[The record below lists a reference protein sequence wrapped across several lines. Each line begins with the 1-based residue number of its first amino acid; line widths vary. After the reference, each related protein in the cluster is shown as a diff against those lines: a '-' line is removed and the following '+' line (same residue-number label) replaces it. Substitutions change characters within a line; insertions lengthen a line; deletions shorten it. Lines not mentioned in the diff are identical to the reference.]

1 MHLDVTDKACE
12 RMREL
17 MSSQGDVIALRFCV
31 RLSGCKG
38 FSYHIELANER
49 LESDEEILVRDDLRV
64 FVDRDTGFLLDGT
77 QVDYINSAMSSGF
90 VFSNPNA
97 SSQCG
102 CGKSFSHAH
111 RKGDESGGC
120 C

>member
-1 MHLDVTDKACE
+1 MRLEVTDRACD
-12 RMREL
+12 RIREL
-17 MSSQGDVIALRFCV
+17 MESQDDVVAIRFCV

-38 FSYHIELANER
+38 FSYHIELADAR
-49 LESDEEILVRDDLRV
+49 LESDEEIAIRDDLVV
-64 FVDRDTGFLLDGT
+64 FVDKDADFLLDGT
-77 QVDYINSAMSSGF
+77 HVDYMNSAMSSGF
-90 VFSNPNA
+90 VFNNPNA

-102 CGKSFSHAH
+102 CGKSFSHAN